1 MLAAESWKSATAK
14 AASTW
19 LGMCLRVSQGAVML
33 SSRICRLASTLLV
46 GMSCSSSNLCSAQV
60 GAAGHDELARTFHN
74 VMPKRHHTV
83 VLENDTGLF
92 TGETL
97 MHIALGM
104 EDTRC

>member
-1 MLAAESWKSATAK
+1 
-14 AASTW
+14 
-19 LGMCLRVSQGAVML
+19 
-33 SSRICRLASTLLV
+33 
-46 GMSCSSSNLCSAQV
+46 
-60 GAAGHDELARTFHN
+60 
-74 VMPKRHHTV
+74 MPKRHHTV